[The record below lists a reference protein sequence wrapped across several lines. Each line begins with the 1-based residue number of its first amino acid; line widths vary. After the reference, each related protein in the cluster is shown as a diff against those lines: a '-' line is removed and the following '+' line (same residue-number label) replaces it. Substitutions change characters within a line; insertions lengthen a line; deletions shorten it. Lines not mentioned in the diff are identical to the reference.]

1 MSNPTLYRTIV
12 GAWLIL
18 QTHPGIVYVV
28 HVVSQ
33 FVASPTTV
41 HRAVVHCILRYLRGT
56 VFQSLLVSSTS
67 SLELCAFS
75 DANYGCDPTHC
86 KSITGFCIFFL
97 VILLFLR
104 IVSNYSLFLYL
115 QLK

>member
-28 HVVSQ
+28 QVVSQ

-41 HRAVVHCILRYLRGT
+41 HRAVVRCILRYHRGT

-67 SLELCAFS
+67 SLKLCAFS
-75 DANYGCDPTHC
+75 DANYGCADRTRP
-86 KSITGFCIFFL
+86 GYPP
-97 VILLFLR
+97 R
-104 IVSNYSLFLYL
+104 ISRVVPPSEVPLYNP
-115 QLK
+115 